1 MRGCC
6 VTSSAYQRALR
17 EPSVESV
24 QPLMGVCAQISAMI
38 EPEEVFDIQGLFR
51 IGGLVPKAIAKMIY
65 DDVHD
70 QGGP

>member
-6 VTSSAYQRALR
+6 VTSSAYQRALQ
-17 EPSVESV
+17 EPSVETV

-38 EPEEVFDIQGLFR
+38 EPEDVFDIQGLFR
-51 IGGLVPKAIAKMIY
+51 IGGLVPKAMAKMIY
-65 DDVHD
+65 DDVPD